1 LVFCTKKNLATLVRR
16 LDSELGGSLKK
27 ALKSSKKHSS
37 FDADPRSNF
46 PHLKTKQFIEIS
58 ILLLE
63 LFIRSKG

>member
-46 PHLKTKQFIEIS
+46 QHLKTKQFIEI
-58 ILLLE
+58 
-63 LFIRSKG
+63 